1 MSRREPAKGAF
12 VTTTLEIL
20 DRLIAFPSVSTTSN
34 IALINFVSE
43 FLAQRGIES
52 RLIPNE
58 TGDKA
63 SLIATIGPSVEG
75 GVVLSGHTDVVP
87 IDGQVWAS
95 DPFRLTAQGDRLFGR
110 GAADMKGF
118 LAATLNAASRAA
130 ARTLRK
136 PLHLAFSYD
145 EEIGCV
151 GVRPMLEILRRSL
164 PKPRLCIVG
173 EPTLMKVATG
183 HKGKIAAKAE
193 CLGLECHSALAPKA
207 LNALHL
213 AADFIQLLRR
223 RQTEI
228 AAAGARDDAFD
239 IPYTTLHAGRMSG
252 GVALNIVPARAEI
265 VFEIRHLPGDEAII
279 DTIRRDALAIAD
291 GYRAVFSGAAVDI
304 TIINAYPGL
313 ETHRSI
319 GALAFMGRLI
329 DAGRPTKVAFGTEAG
344 LFQSALGV
352 PTVVCGPGSMEQG
365 HRPDEFIAASE
376 LDRCDRM
383 LDVLLDE
390 LAG

>member
-1 MSRREPAKGAF
+1 

-20 DRLIAFPSVSTTSN
+20 DGLIAFPSVSTASN
-34 IALINFVSE
+34 MALIGFVSE

-58 TGDKA
+58 AGDKA

-75 GVVLSGHTDVVP
+75 GVLLSGHTDVVP
-87 IDGQVWAS
+87 IEGQVWTS
-95 DPFRLTAQGDRLFGR
+95 NPFRLTARGDRLFGR

-118 LAATLNAASRAA
+118 LAATLNAAGRAA

-151 GVRPMLEILRRSL
+151 GVRPMLEILSRSL

-173 EPTLMKVATG
+173 EPTLMKVAIG

-193 CLGLECHSALAPKA
+193 CLGVEGHSALAPKA

-213 AADFIQLLRR
+213 ATDFIQLLRR
-223 RQTEI
+223 RQAEI
-228 AAAGARDDAFD
+228 AAAGARDDAYD

-252 GVALNIVPARAEI
+252 GVALNIVPAQAEI
-265 VFEIRHLPGDEAII
+265 LFEIRHMPGDETLI
-279 DTIRRDALAIAD
+279 DTLRRDASAIAE
-291 GYRAVFSGAAVDI
+291 GYRDVFSGAAVDI

-313 ETHRSI
+313 ETDRATE
-319 GALAFMGRLI
+319 ALAFMERLI

-352 PTVVCGPGSMEQG
+352 PTVVCGPGAMEQG
-365 HRPDEFIAASE
+365 HRPDEFIAAVE